1 MADEQALLDY
11 RNAIQMGDLSHDGD
25 NRFAAAIGNAH
36 KQTLNL
42 LDDEGNRMWV
52 IHKERPDSPNKID
65 PAVAA
70 ALSWRARA
78 DAIALGVL
86 NNDDGPSMYED
97 EDILII

>member
-1 MADEQALLDY
+1 
-11 RNAIQMGDLSHDGD
+11 
-25 NRFAAAIGNAH
+25 
-36 KQTLNL
+36 
-42 LDDEGNRMWV
+42 MWV

-86 NNDDGPSMYED
+86 NDDDGPSMYED